1 MQFTGRQFL
10 DAVAKRLDEENIR
23 CYDTAIVKKIQTL
36 SSGELN
42 QLVSFGDV
50 TQWHNDRI
58 EKQHRLTDVD

>member
-1 MQFTGRQFL
+1 MNITGKQLL
-10 DAVAKRLDEENIR
+10 DAVAKRVDEEGR
-23 CYDTAIVKKIQTL
+23 LCYDTAIVAKINSL

-58 EKQHRLTDVD
+58 EKQHRSADAE